1 MAIESKQGTARKRV
15 NDVIHAFI
23 SGLKLEDG
31 KIDANSL
38 SFLGV
43 MELQAQ
49 SLAESEAMVNGC
61 YMYVAEQLG
70 HEEAYRKHRTRYRR
84 ASRWL

>member
-1 MAIESKQGTARKRV
+1 MAIESKQDTARNRV
-15 NDVIHAFI
+15 DDVIHAFI

-43 MELQAQ
+43 MGLN
-49 SLAESEAMVNGC
+49 AESFAEQEAIFNGC
-61 YMYVAEQLG
+61 YMHVAERLG

-84 ASRWL
+84 AARWL